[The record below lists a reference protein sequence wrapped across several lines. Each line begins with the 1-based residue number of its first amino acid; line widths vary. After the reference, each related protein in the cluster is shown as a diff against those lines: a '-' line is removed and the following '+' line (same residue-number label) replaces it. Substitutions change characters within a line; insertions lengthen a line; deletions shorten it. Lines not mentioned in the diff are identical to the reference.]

1 MRHALNRC
9 ATTTANNY
17 LNDVWVV
24 EFSEVVDV
32 RVFLLLDLL
41 DGHQLVFQLADEDGA
56 LSSGPEPLEI
66 RDVLERDL
74 PVVWRKRFELK

>member
-32 RVFLLLDLL
+32 RVLLLLDLL
-41 DGHQLVFQLADEDGA
+41 DGHQLVVQLADEDGA